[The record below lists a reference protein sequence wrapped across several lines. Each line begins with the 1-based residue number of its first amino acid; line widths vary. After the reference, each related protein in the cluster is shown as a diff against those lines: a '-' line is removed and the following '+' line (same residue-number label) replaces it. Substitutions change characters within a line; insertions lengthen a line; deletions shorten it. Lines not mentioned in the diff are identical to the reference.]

1 MELGAQAHIPF
12 SGEPRIVRIEPAD
25 GPFSAPVMNR
35 AIIVQGRNRIEDVHT
50 IFSRD
55 VEAGPGVISLPKSLG
70 YLEEGDIVRVNP
82 CAGEI
87 RVLYRKSS
95 RFNSVLLTERC
106 NSRCV
111 MCSQPPRD
119 VDDGYLVDDLLE
131 AIPLMS
137 RDTSELGIS
146 GGEPTLLGSR
156 LCDVLD
162 ATKLHLP
169 RSAVHVLSN
178 GRCFSD
184 LKFAQRIAAVGHR
197 DLMFGIPLYADTA
210 CDHDFVVQSRG
221 AFADTVLGLC
231 NLARLGVRIELRV
244 VIHRETYQ
252 RLPQLARFIVRNLP
266 FAHHVALMG
275 LELMGFAKTNADALW
290 IDPCDYRDEL
300 QEAVDLL
307 ESGGMRPVIFN
318 LPHCVMP
325 SSLWRYAAK
334 SISDW
339 KNVFE
344 DECARCVVRG
354 ECCGMFA
361 SSQSRM
367 RASIRTLSAA
377 SLE

>member
-1 MELGAQAHIPF
+1 
-12 SGEPRIVRIEPAD
+12 
-25 GPFSAPVMNR
+25 
-35 AIIVQGRNRIEDVHT
+35 
-50 IFSRD
+50 
-55 VEAGPGVISLPKSLG
+55 
-70 YLEEGDIVRVNP
+70 
-82 CAGEI
+82 
-87 RVLYRKSS
+87 
-95 RFNSVLLTERC
+95 
-106 NSRCV
+106 
-111 MCSQPPRD
+111 
-119 VDDGYLVDDLLE
+119 
-131 AIPLMS
+131 
-137 RDTSELGIS
+137 
-146 GGEPTLLGSR
+146 
-156 LCDVLD
+156 
-162 ATKLHLP
+162 
-169 RSAVHVLSN
+169 
-178 GRCFSD
+178 
-184 LKFAQRIAAVGHR
+184 
-197 DLMFGIPLYADTA
+197 MFGIPLYADNA
-210 CDHDFVVQSRG
+210 CDHDYVVQARG
-221 AFADTVLGLC
+221 AFSDTVLGLC
-231 NLARLGVRIELRV
+231 NLARLGIRIELRV

-275 LELMGFAKTNADALW
+275 LELMGFAKANADALW